1 MAKIIEDLL
10 VIKFSTL
17 VKDTAA
23 DQATCITED
32 LVTALEQVAQELVGT
47 SVIVEVI
54 DK

>member
-17 VKDTAA
+17 VKDLAS
-23 DQATCITED
+23 DQTTCITQD
-32 LVTALEQVAQELVGT
+32 IVTALEQVAQELVGT
-47 SVIVEVI
+47 SVIVEVL